1 MGKIGWKDF
10 VVWQCSIR
18 QRNFRLHKGKPSEGL
33 ICNLY
38 EKKNNIEIKKF
49 ISVLLEKKVEDS
61 SRMFEFMYKRT
72 HDPEDRYLKAV
83 KLFSDEY
90 FNQPDKFDGRFTATF
105 SKDDPY
111 LKILNSKKSF
121 QAQFFERETGF
132 DFPLK
137 VQKLAKTK
145 NEWKFTFWH
154 NFLFNPSLN
163 ENVEIFLFSPDKSGL
178 KSIA

>member
-1 MGKIGWKDF
+1 MARVGWKDF
-10 VVWQCSIR
+10 IVWQCSIR

-38 EKKNNIEIKKF
+38 EKKTNKEVKKF

-90 FNQPDKFDGRFTATF
+90 FNQPGKFDGRFTATF
-105 SKDDPY
+105 SKDDPS

>member
-1 MGKIGWKDF
+1 MGKVGWKDF

-38 EKKNNIEIKKF
+38 EKKHNIEIKKF
-49 ISVLLEKKVEDS
+49 I
-61 SRMFEFMYKRT
+61 
-72 HDPEDRYLKAV
+72 
-83 KLFSDEY
+83 
-90 FNQPDKFDGRFTATF
+90 DGRFTATF
-105 SKDDPY
+105 SKDDPS